1 MRKVSYSIGSSLREE
16 RFELEV
22 SLQGR
27 WLNRPIATFYLVEGV
42 PTVIIGVEVPWDELR
57 GRADDFFCE
66 WAPNWNDE

>member
-1 MRKVSYSIGSSLREE
+1 
-16 RFELEV
+16 
-22 SLQGR
+22 
-27 WLNRPIATFYLVEGV
+27 LNRAIATFCLIEGI